1 MNGNVLKQAISKRGF
16 TQRQVATMMGMSPQ
30 NLSQK
35 LASDDISTSLVE
47 AVATT
52 MGITP
57 AALYDGGDHINATDH
72 SMAFKGTNYC
82 DSRLLDMIESRDKLL
97 EEQSAQLTKCQEHVD
112 RLLALIENQK

>member
-16 TQRQVATMMGMSPQ
+16 TQRQVATMLGMTPQ

-35 LASDDISTSLVE
+35 LASDD
-47 AVATT
+47 T
-52 MGITP
+52 MGIP
-57 AALYDGGDHINATDH
+57 PSALYDGGDNINATDH
-72 SMAFKGTNYC
+72 SVAFKGSNYC

>member
-16 TQRQVATMMGMSPQ
+16 TQRQVAT
-30 NLSQK
+30 
-35 LASDDISTSLVE
+35 
-47 AVATT
+47 T
-52 MGITP
+52 MGIP
-57 AALYDGGDHINATDH
+57 PSALYDGGDNINATDH
-72 SMAFKGTNYC
+72 SVAFKGSNYC